1 MSSLFQKLQLKP
13 GMRLTVS
20 GAPPEMA
27 KIKNELTRSAGTS
40 KSELPSAQLYFVK
53 SCAQIKKLAPSAA
66 KKAGSEGLLWIAYP
80 KKSSKKYQSDVG
92 RDDSFSAFGK
102 LSYEKVRMV
111 ALDDDWSAVRLK
123 AAAHIKTLTRRRET
137 CDSALGKRK
146 ATATAK
152 AMKVMKMVKKK

>member
-102 LSYEKVRMV
+102 LSYEKVEKP
-111 ALDDDWSAVRLK
+111 LESW
-123 AAAHIKTLTRRRET
+123 
-137 CDSALGKRK
+137 
-146 ATATAK
+146 TASSTEAC
-152 AMKVMKMVKKK
+152 V

>member
-27 KIKNELTRSAGTS
+27 KIKNE
-40 KSELPSAQLYFVK
+40 
-53 SCAQIKKLAPSAA
+53 LAPSAA